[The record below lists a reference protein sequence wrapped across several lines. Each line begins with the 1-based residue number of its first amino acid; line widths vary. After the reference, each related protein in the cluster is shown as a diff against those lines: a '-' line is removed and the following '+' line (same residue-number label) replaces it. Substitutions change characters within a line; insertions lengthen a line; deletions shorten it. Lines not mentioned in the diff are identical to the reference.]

1 MEKETGKK
9 YKYRPAKKDLPSV
22 EYLLKHGVPGQEIH
36 LKTWVEVFGY
46 PVILA
51 LVFAMSLFVF
61 HHAVLT
67 NKHFTSK
74 PKRTLPAWGK
84 RRPVIKS
91 MPKDE
96 EPPNNE
102 F

>member
-1 MEKETGKK
+1 M
-9 YKYRPAKKDLPSV
+9 
-22 EYLLKHGVPGQEIH
+22 
-36 LKTWVEVFGY
+36 
-46 PVILA
+46 ILA